1 MQTERDYW
9 FPAKRYGW
17 GWGIPN
23 RWQGWLVLAV
33 FAGLLSPARSC
44 FHPPQRSTLFLRMSP
59 SFADCLSRCAEK
71 IHDLQLNAW

>member
-23 RWQGWLVLAV
+23 RWQG
-33 FAGLLSPARSC
+33 
-44 FHPPQRSTLFLRMSP
+44 
-59 SFADCLSRCAEK
+59 SFADCLSRCAG
-71 IHDLQLNAW
+71 